1 MPYSV
6 PRASFV
12 ERSMLDHAIA
22 ASGRTYRYH
31 TGPPPLV
38 PFGFGLSYSSFALS
52 IETEVR
58 GARGRRRRRLRTDGT
73 SDDLVVTISLR
84 NLGPL
89 PGDAVVQAYARAGA
103 GVALEPKPHRSLFD
117 FQRVRAVAVGAT
129 ATITFAVNARSL
141 LLVTSNGDRVA
152 APGEYALSFELGDGA
167 TSVAMEVKL
176 VGPQAVVEAWPG
188 S

>member
-1 MPYSV
+1 M
-6 PRASFV
+6 
-12 ERSMLDHAIA
+12 
-22 ASGRTYRYH
+22 
-31 TGPPPLV
+31 
-38 PFGFGLSYSSFALS
+38 
-52 IETEVR
+52 
-58 GARGRRRRRLRTDGT
+58 
-73 SDDLVVTISLR
+73 TISLR

-117 FQRVRAVAVGAT
+117 FQRVRAVAVGAS
-129 ATITFAVNARSL
+129 ATIAFAVNARSL

-167 TSVAMEVKL
+167 TSEAMEVKL
-176 VGPQAVVEAWPG
+176 VGPQVVVEAWPG